1 MSTIHFQLQVA
12 PQGVMIGIADLV
24 DRAVDRFHV
33 GGMQDVVD
41 AEPEEVFIIGDPD
54 ATA

>member
-1 MSTIHFQLQVA
+1 
-12 PQGVMIGIADLV
+12 MIGITHLV